1 MNSPKSF
8 TSTIIKFLLGII
20 YMLLGKPGISK
31 GLTTFVFHDVTD
43 TPSPHSLLTKTYTN
57 EELFR
62 TQIKWISEIFKVLNA
77 QELSDRSPK
86 SGSIITFDDGY
97 KSAILF
103 ASRHLQTLNLHSFH
117 FINPTV
123 VKGGVNS
130 SALVHFITQKNAEKL
145 KWENSNPSYLRNE
158 ISKLTP
164 LEKMK
169 LNTFSGP
176 YANQDEIIKS
186 VETGYVTIGNHG
198 NNHWFLNSIS
208 KKELMAEMH
217 DSSEFLNEIPHSKGL
232 FSTPHAIASA
242 HSLEAIAQAGYGIIF
257 SGERRVEHSEYLV
270 LPRIDMSVRINNY
283 LLFLGAICLQK
294 LKQFSSVLIA

>member
-8 TSTIIKFLLGII
+8 TSTFIKFVLGIV
-20 YMLLGKPGISK
+20 YLLLGKPGISK
-31 GLTTFVFHDVTD
+31 GLTSFVFHDVTD
-43 TPSPHSLLTKTYTN
+43 TPSPHSLLTKTYTK

-62 TQIKWISEIFKVLNA
+62 TQIKWISKNFKVLNA
-77 QELSDRSPK
+77 QELSDRSLK

-117 FINPTV
+117 FINPAVT
-123 VKGGVNS
+123 KGGVNS
-130 SALVHFITQKNAEKL
+130 TALVHFVAQKNGEKL

-158 ISKLTP
+158 ISKLTS
-164 LEKMK
+164 LEKIQ
-169 LNTFSGP
+169 LNDFSGP
-176 YANQDEIIKS
+176 YANRNEIINSVKS
-186 VETGYVTIGNHG
+186 RYVTIGNHG

-208 KKELMAEMH
+208 KKELMAEMQ
-217 DSSEFLNEIPHSKGL
+217 DSSEFLREVPHFKRL
-232 FSTPHAIASA
+232 FSTPHALARED
-242 HSLEAIAQAGYGIIF
+242 SLEAIAQAGYEIIF
-257 SGERRVEHSEYLV
+257 SGKRHIEHSEYLV

-294 LKQFSSVLIA
+294 LKQLSSVLIA

>member
-1 MNSPKSF
+1 MYSPKSV
-8 TSTIIKFLLGII
+8 TSTIIKFLLGMI
-20 YMLLGKPGISK
+20 YILLGKPGISK

-43 TPSPHSLLTKTYTN
+43 TPSRHSLLTKTYTK

-62 TQIKWISEIFKVLNA
+62 RQIKWISRNFKVLNA
-77 QELSDRSPK
+77 QELSNRSLN

-103 ASRHLQTLNLHSFH
+103 ASRHLLTLNIHSFH

-123 VKGGVNS
+123 TKGGVNS
-130 SALVHFITQKNAEKL
+130 TALVHFIAEKNGEKL
-145 KWENSNPSYLRNE
+145 KWENSNPSYFRNE
-158 ISKLTP
+158 ISKLTS
-164 LEKMK
+164 LEKVK
-169 LNTFSGP
+169 LNDFSGP
-176 YANQDEIIKS
+176 YANQNEIIKS

-208 KKELMAEMH
+208 KKELMAEME
-217 DSSEFLNEIPHSKGL
+217 DSLEFLKAIPNSNKL
-232 FSTPHAIASA
+232 FSTPHALAGED
-242 HSLEAIAQAGYGIIF
+242 SLEAIAQAGYEIIF
-257 SGERRVEHSEYLV
+257 SGKRHIERSEYLV

-294 LKQFSSVLIA
+294 LKKLSSVLIA